1 MYLYKIIKFTRRNFA
16 DPKTFFVVANNKQE
30 ANNMVYTDDQYGENL
45 CIELA
50 REAPQP
56 HCGQHRLLIAE
67 RVQENG

>member
-16 DPKTFFVVANNKQE
+16 DPKT
-30 ANNMVYTDDQYGENL
+30 QYGENL

-67 RVQENG
+67 RIQENGRAQV